1 MTDKLNML
9 RFKKSEFEEISDV
22 EKERVLGKLQILEV
36 MAEMIQNFRETY
48 TRLLVVNDVEP
59 EANMMDKVADEVLEE
74 KPTMVIEPA
83 EEQIL
88 AEPDNLPEK
97 AQEEL
102 FEKPKAEPSI
112 EISKKTGKPKRKLT
126 EKQLLGLAKA
136 REKSKARRME
146 LKEAKQIDKEKKKIQ
161 REIKNEEK
169 YAKKEEQESLIR
181 LKAQMKL
188 DVEKSTTWDEERL
201 SSLMMKTIDTYM
213 EKKKAFQPQGQYT
226 TQPQYKPIPRMR
238 KKEVTP
244 LNTLFG
250 NFTQNN

>member
-1 MTDKLNML
+1 MSVLPKIDQEKL
-9 RFKKSEFEEISDV
+9 
-22 EKERVLGKLQILEV
+22 
-36 MAEMIQNFRETY
+36 A
-48 TRLLVVNDVEP
+48 

-74 KPTMVIEPA
+74 KPTMVIEPS

-88 AEPDNLPEK
+88 AEPDDVPEK

-102 FEKPKAEPSI
+102 FEKPEAEPKV

-161 REIKNEEK
+161 REMKNEEK

-188 DVEKSTTWDEERL
+188 DVEKNATWDEERL

-213 EKKKAFQPQGQYT
+213 EKKKAMKAKPQVSIPNPTQMPQHAPIDPRYYNGFQPQGQYT
-226 TQPQYKPIPRMR
+226 TQPQYKPVPRIR

>member
-1 MTDKLNML
+1 MSVLPKIDEEKL
-9 RFKKSEFEEISDV
+9 
-22 EKERVLGKLQILEV
+22 
-36 MAEMIQNFRETY
+36 A
-48 TRLLVVNDVEP
+48 
-59 EANMMDKVADEVLEE
+59 EANMMDKVADEVLDE
-74 KPTMVIEPA
+74 KPKLVVEA
-83 EEQIL
+83 EVQEEQVL
-88 AEPDNLPEK
+88 AEPDDLPEK

-102 FEKPKAEPSI
+102 FEKPEAKPSV

-161 REIKNEEK
+161 REIKIEEK

-188 DVEKSTTWDEERL
+188 DVEKNATWDEERL

-213 EKKKAFQPQGQYT
+213 EKKKALKAKPQVTIPHQNQMPQQPIDPRFYNGFQPQGQYT